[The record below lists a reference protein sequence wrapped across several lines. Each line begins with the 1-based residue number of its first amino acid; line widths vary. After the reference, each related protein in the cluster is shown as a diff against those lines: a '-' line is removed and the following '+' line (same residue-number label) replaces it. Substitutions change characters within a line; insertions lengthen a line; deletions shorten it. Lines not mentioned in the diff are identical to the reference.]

1 MIENDRI
8 LLVEDDALQV
18 QLIRQV
24 LTASRVTNR
33 VLSVGSG
40 EEALDYLSGK
50 GNYSDRVQYPLPS
63 LVLLDLKLPKISG
76 FEVLSWIRKNP
87 VMNRLPVVV
96 LTGSAENGDIERAY
110 NLGANSYLVKPFEM
124 EDLRALVKSI
134 NAYWVI
140 LAQTPQI

>member
-96 LTGSAENGDIERAY
+96 LTGSAEDGDIERAY

-140 LAQTPQI
+140 LAQKPQI

>member
-124 EDLRALVKSI
+124 EDMRALVKSI

-140 LAQTPQI
+140 LAQKPQI